1 MYYKIRNTVN
11 AFLNFNATPPC
22 VRHVNVYMY
31 VYLFK
36 AVRLN
41 VVFVILL
48 IGFNGGP
55 EKGRLGVLK
64 GEANA

>member
-1 MYYKIRNTVN
+1 
-11 AFLNFNATPPC
+11 
-22 VRHVNVYMY
+22 MY